1 VGLLDPLYY
10 LVSWILVTVHSMWST
25 FLDPASGWTWGLSI
39 VILVV
44 IMRIVLIPLF
54 VKQIKAQRN
63 MQLLS
68 PQIKELQKRH
78 KDDRE
83 RQSQEIMKLY
93 RQSGTN
99 PLSGC
104 LPILLQAPFFFALFH
119 VLQHVV
125 AKNNPQYA
133 MDDPALVEQAQ
144 RAKIFGAPIASTF
157 LMSPDDVIGLGGD
170 PTATKIVT
178 VVMIILMSA
187 TTFLTQRQIMLKNI
201 PNLDSNPFAQ
211 QQKILL
217 YVFPVV
223 FAVSGVNFPI
233 GVLLYWLTTNLWT
246 MGQQFYVIRNN
257 PSPGTKAYEA
267 WEARKKAKAAKKAE
281 KTASAAAGGAV
292 DASSAG
298 DGKAQAEVP
307 PPPRPAQRVQPKR
320 QPRSKRSKPPAKR

>member
-1 VGLLDPLYY
+1 MGLLDPLYY
-10 LVSWILVTVHSMWST
+10 LVSWILVKVHAMWSS
-25 FLDPASGWTWGLSI
+25 FLPDDSGWAWGLSI
-39 VILVV
+39 VVLVV
-44 IMRIVLIPLF
+44 IMRIILIPLF

-68 PQIKELQKRH
+68 PQIKEIQKKY

-125 AKNNPQYA
+125 AKGNPQYA
-133 MDDPALVEQAQ
+133 LDSETLVNQAQ
-144 RAKIFGAPIASTF
+144 HAKIFGAPIASTF
-157 LMSPDDVIGLGGD
+157 LMSSSDVIGLGGN
-170 PTATKIVT
+170 PTATKILT
-178 VVMIILMSA
+178 VIMIVLMSA
-187 TTFLTQRQIMLKNI
+187 TTFMTQRQIMLKNV

-217 YVFPVV
+217 YVFPFV
-223 FAVSGVNFPI
+223 FAVSGVNFPV
-233 GVLLYWLTTNLWT
+233 GVLIYWLTTNLWT

-267 WEARKKAKAAKKAE
+267 WEARKKAKEAKEAKKVGEALPTPDGQGPE
-281 KTASAAAGGAV
+281 EPPTQRGG
-292 DASSAG
+292 
-298 DGKAQAEVP
+298 QA
-307 PPPRPAQRVQPKR
+307 RSQPKR

>member
-1 VGLLDPLYY
+1 
-10 LVSWILVTVHSMWST
+10 MWST

-39 VILVV
+39 VVLVV
-44 IMRIVLIPLF
+44 IMRIALIPLF

-68 PQIKELQKRH
+68 PQIKEIQKRH

-119 VLQHVV
+119 VLNHVV

-157 LMSPDDVIGLGGD
+157 LMSPDDVLRLGGD
-170 PTATKIVT
+170 PTATKIVAI
-178 VVMIILMSA
+178 VMIILMSA
-187 TTFLTQRQIMLKNI
+187 STFLTQRQIMLKNI
-201 PNLDSNPFAQ
+201 PNLDSNPYAQ

-217 YVFPVV
+217 YVFPLV

-257 PSPGTKAYEA
+257 PAPGTKAYEA
-267 WEARKKAKAAKKAE
+267 WEARKKEKAAKKSGGVGA
-281 KTASAAAGGAV
+281 GAV
-292 DASSAG
+292 NPVS
-298 DGKAQAEVP
+298 DGKASNNAQGAEP
-307 PPPRPAQRVQPKR
+307 PPPRPGQQRVQPKR
-320 QPRSKRSKPPAKR
+320 QSRSKRSKPPAKR

>member
-10 LVSWILVTVHSMWST
+10 LVSWILVTVHSLWSS
-25 FLDPASGWTWGLSI
+25 FLAPESGWTWGLSI
-39 VILVV
+39 VVLVV

-68 PQIKELQKRH
+68 PQIKEIQKRH

-125 AKNNPQYA
+125 AKNNPLYA
-133 MDDPALVEQAQ
+133 MDDPDLVEQAQ
-144 RAKIFGAPIASTF
+144 KAKIFGAPIASTF
-157 LMSPDDVIGLGGD
+157 LMSKESVLGLGGD
-170 PTATKIVT
+170 PTATKIVS

-187 TTFLTQRQIMLKNI
+187 TTFLTQRQIMLKNV

-217 YVFPVV
+217 YVFPLV

-281 KTASAAAGGAV
+281 AAAAGAGAGAGAGQAG
-292 DASSAG
+292 ASPGVEA
-298 DGKAQAEVP
+298 P
-307 PPPRPAQRVQPKR
+307 PPERPGQQRVQPKR
-320 QPRSKRSKPPAKR
+320 QSRSKRSKPPAKR